1 MTLLHTADIH
11 LGFKTHGRR
20 DPDTGLNTRLLDVR
34 RSLEAVVQRALDA
47 DVDAFLFCG
56 DAYHTADPTPTQQ
69 DIFVQCLRPLADAD
83 IPVVLIVGNHDH
95 PVTFGRASSL
105 DIFDHIAGAVH
116 CYRKPASSVQ
126 VLDTKSG
133 PLQLIPL
140 PWPIRSQILAKDEY
154 RRMSPD
160 ELRQFVEEHYV
171 TYVQRRAAEIM
182 EAETGITTEGTEHA
196 LSPDVPTVLAGHV
209 TVQGAALSGSEHTT
223 MIASEP
229 KFTVGQ
235 LAVRPIDYVALGH
248 VHRPQ
253 NRNEEGH
260 PPVVYS
266 GSIERVTFNEA
277 DEDKGVQLVDIDPV
291 RDPVTHTTFV
301 ETPARPFVAISVDA
315 RDADA
320 PTERVLAAIQER
332 DVADA
337 IVRVRY
343 RVREEQVAQVDPE
356 RLREALAAADT
367 VAGIERTVDPADR
380 KRRTAVTRESG
391 LEEAVRQYV
400 GQHDELS
407 GLEEDLVEAALAL
420 EAGLEADE
428 ANPG

>member
-1 MTLLHTADIH
+1 
-11 LGFKTHGRR
+11 
-20 DPDTGLNTRLLDVR
+20 V
-34 RSLEAVVQRALDA
+34 AV
-47 DVDAFLFCG
+47 
-56 DAYHTADPTPTQQ
+56 
-69 DIFVQCLRPLADAD
+69 
-83 IPVVLIVGNHDH
+83 
-95 PVTFGRASSL
+95 
-105 DIFDHIAGAVH
+105 
-116 CYRKPASSVQ
+116 
-126 VLDTKSG
+126 
-133 PLQLIPL
+133 
-140 PWPIRSQILAKDEY
+140 
-154 RRMSPD
+154 
-160 ELRQFVEEHYV
+160 
-171 TYVQRRAAEIM
+171 
-182 EAETGITTEGTEHA
+182 
-196 LSPDVPTVLAGHV
+196 
-209 TVQGAALSGSEHTT
+209 
-223 MIASEP
+223 
-229 KFTVGQ
+229 
-235 LAVRPIDYVALGH
+235 
-248 VHRPQ
+248 
-253 NRNEEGH
+253 
-260 PPVVYS
+260 
-266 GSIERVTFNEA
+266 
-277 DEDKGVQLVDIDPV
+277 
-291 RDPVTHTTFV
+291 
-301 ETPARPFVAISVDA
+301 SVDA